1 MKNEVQLGCKSGQMQ
16 GVGIAM
22 APQIDVSRFTV
33 YCFSQAKLDN
43 RIGLGSPG
51 GSGTQPLDSS
61 GPPAL
66 ALKRNGS

>member
-1 MKNEVQLGCKSGQMQ
+1 
-16 GVGIAM
+16 M

-51 GSGTQPLDSS
+51 ESGTQPLDSS
-61 GPPAL
+61 GPPAR